1 MLHNSHEFL
10 PFVIYL
16 KAPAIV
22 EDPEAIIEENGTGE
36 KEING
41 ESESKEEETLIQ
53 TTNNSV
59 PVVPIDPQAKRLYL
73 ESQAIREEFAKY
85 FDMEIT
91 FDDLESALSK
101 VKGAL
106 KNLSSETQWVPRNLV
121 YSQFTIFFVKKAN
134 HLPDIP
140 LEIDGYR

>member
-1 MLHNSHEFL
+1 MLHNSHVFL

-22 EDPEAIIEENGTGE
+22 EDPEAIIEENGSNGE

-41 ESESKEEETLIQ
+41 ESESKEEKTLIQ
-53 TTNNSV
+53 STNIS
-59 PVVPIDPQAKRLYL
+59 VPIDPQARRLYS

-101 VKGAL
+101 VKGTL
-106 KNLSSETQWVPRNLV
+106 KNLSSETQWVPRNWV
-121 YSQFTIFFVKKAN
+121 YS
-134 HLPDIP
+134 
-140 LEIDGYR
+140 

>member
-22 EDPEAIIEENGTGE
+22 EDPEAIIEENGSGE

-53 TTNNSV
+53 STNIS
-59 PVVPIDPQAKRLYL
+59 VPIDPQARRLYS

-101 VKGAL
+101 VKGTL
-106 KNLSSETQWVPRNLV
+106 KNLSSETQWVPRNWV
-121 YSQFTIFFVKKAN
+121 YS
-134 HLPDIP
+134 
-140 LEIDGYR
+140 

>member
-22 EDPEAIIEENGTGE
+22 EDPEAIIEENGSNGE

-41 ESESKEEETLIQ
+41 ESESKEEKTLIQ
-53 TTNNSV
+53 STN
-59 PVVPIDPQAKRLYL
+59 PQARRLYS

-101 VKGAL
+101 VKGTL
-106 KNLSSETQWVPRNLV
+106 KNLSSETQWVPRNWV
-121 YSQFTIFFVKKAN
+121 YS
-134 HLPDIP
+134 
-140 LEIDGYR
+140 

>member
-1 MLHNSHEFL
+1 MIPKPNSCL
-10 PFVIYL
+10 
-16 KAPAIV
+16 
-22 EDPEAIIEENGTGE
+22 
-36 KEING
+36 
-41 ESESKEEETLIQ
+41 
-53 TTNNSV
+53 
-59 PVVPIDPQAKRLYL
+59 L
-73 ESQAIREEFAKY
+73 ESQSIREEFAKY
-85 FDMEIT
+85 FNMEII